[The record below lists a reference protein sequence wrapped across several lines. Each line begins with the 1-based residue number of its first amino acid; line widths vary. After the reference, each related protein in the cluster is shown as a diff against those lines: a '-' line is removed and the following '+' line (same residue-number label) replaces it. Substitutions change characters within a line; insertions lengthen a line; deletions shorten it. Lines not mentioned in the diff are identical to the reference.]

1 MGGINGIPGDII
13 GLGWAELRK
22 SWNLSCWLWRL
33 ELGFWIP
40 MQKWRTTVRKKA
52 EIHSGFLKEDCVP
65 HIIGIGI
72 GMEGIGIME
81 GMGIVGI
88 IGLGL
93 WWSSL
98 ATISVL
104 PLGMVGTVGHLSAW
118 RPQHLGVCRA
128 VVVRIFCHSWFQG
141 LFLFRIKIVF
151 ETDRGT
157 TKNTQRSLFEPCDP
171 SHCTFTCRP
180 SVYLW
185 WWHHGFV
192 LDNTCHSTVYLKF
205 WRWGVVTMN

>member
-1 MGGINGIPGDII
+1 MTTWAWILNPNAKMENNCEKKRRNSLW
-13 GLGWAELRK
+13 GL
-22 SWNLSCWLWRL
+22 
-33 ELGFWIP
+33 P
-40 MQKWRTTVRKKA
+40 
-52 EIHSGFLKEDCVP
+52 KEDCVP

-93 WWSSL
+93 WWSSVVS
-98 ATISVL
+98 TFRHL
-104 PLGMVGTVGHLSAW
+104 PLAMVGRVGHLSAW

-128 VVVRIFCHSWFQG
+128 IFFHSWFQG

-151 ETDRGT
+151 ETDRRT
-157 TKNTQRSLFEPCDP
+157 TKNTQRSLFELCDP
-171 SHCTFTCRP
+171 SHCTFTCSP

-205 WRWGVVTMN
+205 WRWGVIIVGTCSIILITLDK